1 MKVLL
6 LNGSTRKNGCTW
18 LALSEIANALNAEG
32 METEILQMGVGPVR
46 DCIGCNG
53 CAGKDRCVFED
64 DLVNELIAKAK
75 AAEGFVF
82 GSPVYYAHPS
92 GQLLSLLDRLFYAGG
107 SAFAH
112 KPGAAVVT
120 ARRAGTTASLDVL
133 NKHMLDAQMPIV
145 SSTVLKS
152 PDYTTE
158 RMIAALRLLR
168 TEYHFNGYIHAK
180 AIPGTAPELVE
191 RDAEG
196 LQTMRNLGR
205 NMAWLLKCIYAGREK
220 GLEPPAAETAHWT
233 NFNR

>member
-145 SSTVLKS
+145 SSTYWNMVFG
-152 PDYTTE
+152 P
-158 RMIAALRLLR
+158 
-168 TEYHFNGYIHAK
+168 
-180 AIPGTAPELVE
+180 APELVE

-205 NMAWLLKCIYAGREK
+205 NMAWLLGCIETGRQQ
-220 GLEPPAAETAHWT
+220 GRTPPQAERAHWT
-233 NFNR
+233 NFNRQEAKT